1 MVLSNP
7 SIAAFA
13 EVTTIFF
20 LSGLAATRFTD
31 AHSAYV
37 STDPAKRVTLAGNIV
52 GGCLYVAGIV
62 FMAALIAEMYKNN
75 CEKETNGGTV
85 TVNKS
90 RYEKFKKRASSTSA
104 HHTGGEDDM
113 E

>member
-1 MVLSNP
+1 MVLSNS

-37 STDPAKRVTLAGNIV
+37 STDPAKRVTLTGNIV
-52 GGCLYVAGIV
+52 GGVLYIVGIV
-62 FMAALIAEMYKNN
+62 FMIILISEMYKNN
-75 CEKETNGGTV
+75 CEKEANGGSV
-85 TVNKS
+85 SMNKS
-90 RYEKFKKRASSTSA
+90 RYEKFKKRASTSA
-104 HHTGGEDDM
+104 HHTDGEDDI